1 MRVLEKESTKL
12 ASSSFELYRRRL
24 NWRLV
29 TQQKIEEKFKEIA
42 ENARS
47 VKYPF
52 NLFCQVHDETTNETT
67 VQLSSGANK
76 TGVVEKID
84 TPEKK
89 GVSCEGEKGSA
100 LVASFSSS
108 GSVAFIIYPYKS
120 DRYARKEE
128 NIILYIGLSP
138 DDVSH
143 KIIEKCIS
151 KYLFYN
157 RNSSIYGVY
166 SNSLMDTLKINW
178 MTFIDVR
185 NRKKLYRGFWRLFIE
200 WSKIVGAGIAGY
212 IVAVITQTP

>member
-1 MRVLEKESTKL
+1 MRVLEKESAKL

-29 TQQKIEEKFKEIA
+29 TQNKIMSKFQKVSER
-42 ENARS
+42 ARK

-52 NLFCQVHDETTNETT
+52 NLFCQVHDETRNEVT
-67 VQLSSGANK
+67 VQLSSGANR
-76 TGVVEKID
+76 TGVVENIN

-89 GVSCEGEKGSA
+89 GILCEDEKGSA

-120 DRYARKEE
+120 KRYARNEE
-128 NIILYIGLSP
+128 NIILYIGLCP
-138 DDVSH
+138 DDVND
-143 KIIEKCIS
+143 KVIEKCIS

-157 RNSSIYGVY
+157 RNSSIYGVH
-166 SNSLMDTLKINW
+166 SNSLIDTFKINW

-185 NRKKLYRGFWRLFIE
+185 NRKKLFKSFWTLFIE
-200 WSKIVGAGIAGY
+200 WSKIVGAGIMGY
-212 IVAVITQTP
+212 IVAVITQSP

>member
-1 MRVLEKESTKL
+1 MKVLEKESTKL

-29 TQQKIEEKFKEIA
+29 TQQKIKNKFQETSD
-42 ENARS
+42 NAKK

-52 NLFCQVHDETTNETT
+52 NLFCQVHDETTNEAT

-76 TGVVEKID
+76 TGVVERIN

-89 GVSCEGEKGSA
+89 SITCEGEKGSA

-120 DRYARKEE
+120 DRYARNEE
-128 NIILYIGLSP
+128 NIILYIALSP
-138 DDVSH
+138 DDVSDR
-143 KIIEKCIS
+143 IIEKCIS

-166 SNSLMDTLKINW
+166 SNSLIDKLKINW

-185 NRKKLYRGFWRLFIE
+185 NRKKLYKGFWTLFVE

-212 IVAVITQTP
+212 IVAVLTQTP

>member
-1 MRVLEKESTKL
+1 MKVLKKESSKL
-12 ASSSFELYRRRL
+12 ASSGFELHRRRL

-29 TQQKIEEKFKEIA
+29 TQQKIQSKFQETA
-42 ENARS
+42 ESARNA
-47 VKYPF
+47 KYPF
-52 NLFCQVHDETTNETT
+52 NLFCQVHDETINEAT

-76 TGVVEKID
+76 TGVIEKID

-89 GVSCEGEKGSA
+89 GSTCEAEKGSA
-100 LVASFSSS
+100 LVASFSST

-120 DRYARKEE
+120 ERYARNED
-128 NIILYIGLSP
+128 NIILYIALSP
-138 DDVSH
+138 DDVTD
-143 KIIEKCIS
+143 KIIKKCIS

-166 SNSLMDTLKINW
+166 SNSLIDTLKINW

-185 NRKKLYRGFWRLFIE
+185 NRKKLYKGFWTLFVE

-212 IVAVITQTP
+212 IVAVLTQTP

>member
-1 MRVLEKESTKL
+1 MKVLKKESSKL

-29 TQQKIEEKFKEIA
+29 TQPKIKNKFQEIA
-42 ENARS
+42 ESARNT
-47 VKYPF
+47 KYPF
-52 NLFCQVHDETTNETT
+52 NMFCRVHDETVNEAT

-76 TGVVEKID
+76 TGVIEKID

-89 GVSCEGEKGSA
+89 GSTCEAEKGSA
-100 LVASFSSS
+100 LVASFSST

-120 DRYARKEE
+120 ERYARNEDS
-128 NIILYIGLSP
+128 IILYIALSP
-138 DDVSH
+138 DDVSDRV
-143 KIIEKCIS
+143 IEKCIC

-166 SNSLMDTLKINW
+166 SNSFMDNIKINW
-178 MTFIDVR
+178 MTFVDVR
-185 NRKKLYRGFWRLFIE
+185 NKKKLYKGFWVLFVG